1 MNVTTTQTNT
11 ILRTNIM
18 TPSISKTLRLVTT
31 AAVLAGAALTATTA
45 NAQFQAGYIQTL
57 DVTSTRGASEMDQF
71 YVEGTGSGAI
81 TRVCVVNLGQVPRA
95 FTHTVAG
102 INALVA
108 QPGNQSCANFSS
120 ESRVA
125 YGMVD
130 GTEPAQAN
138 RAMVMSLGAFAGG
151 TVTFVWR

>member
-1 MNVTTTQTNT
+1 
-11 ILRTNIM
+11 M
-18 TPSISKTLRLVTT
+18 TPSISKTLRRAFVATT
-31 AAVLAGAALTATTA
+31 LAAAALSATQA
-45 NAQFQAGYIQTL
+45 AAQFQAGYIQTL
-57 DVTSTRGASEMDQF
+57 EVTSTRGASEMDQF

-81 TRVCVVNLGQVPRA
+81 TRVCVVNLGQVQRA

-108 QPGNQSCANFSS
+108 QPGAQSCANFSS